1 MFINFNAFM
10 HDSASVAITNSKVS
24 SAKAVSMPDNQRFP
38 S

>member
-10 HDSASVAITNSKVS
+10 HDSASVAVTNGKVS
-24 SAKAVSMPDNQRFP
+24 GDKAVPMPDNQRFP